1 MGDDL
6 VIQNLPPKP
15 GTAHKN
21 AGPRTAN
28 NLSEVPTY

>member
-1 MGDDL
+1 MGDAKTR
-6 VIQNLPPKP
+6 PPKP

-21 AGPRTAN
+21 AGPRTGN